1 MLVVVVDEVIVVV
14 EAVDDVE
21 GEVVEAMSGGRTN
34 GTKEKKQS
42 DHSNGPIRS
51 IKQTSEIDK
60 TDQRHQADQPQTK
73 QPSYIF
79 TNCTDQ

>member
-34 GTKEKKQS
+34 GTKEKKT
-42 DHSNGPIRS
+42 IRS
-51 IKQTSEIDK
+51 LKRTNQINQ
-60 TDQRHQADQPQTK
+60 TDQ
-73 QPSYIF
+73 
-79 TNCTDQ
+79 